1 MKIKSGFFHRTYL
14 FITRQ
19 LLTLIKSKLHVYLKL
34 STGASGEPTT
44 VMSSGAMISG
54 SSIPLTSTQGVTGVL
69 VRTDAGTLVIGVE
82 VATLDG
88 GLPGVVTGVVT
99 VVTSSEVI
107 SNFRNWLKKVKK
119 QGFDQHNLNKHY
131 SGVPFIRS
139 IEGVTSV

>member
-1 MKIKSGFFHRTYL
+1 
-14 FITRQ
+14 
-19 LLTLIKSKLHVYLKL
+19 LHVYLKL

-54 SSIPLTSTQGVTGVL
+54 SNIPLTSTQGVTGVL
-69 VRTDAGTLVIGVE
+69 VRTDVGTLVIGVE

-119 QGFDQHNLNKHY
+119 HCFDQHNLNKHY